1 MICDVSGD
9 SEPPTN
15 AITIRRFS
23 HPPHYGIGL
32 RPGIPAGGRLTS
44 HCTDMR
50 TIRRVQQKRQRAP
63 EVSAAEKHQ
72 RAVTADG
79 KTHVSR
85 IMAKLGTRDR
95 SRIVALAYEYRMG
108 SACTLAD

>member
-1 MICDVSGD
+1 
-9 SEPPTN
+9 
-15 AITIRRFS
+15 
-23 HPPHYGIGL
+23 
-32 RPGIPAGGRLTS
+32 
-44 HCTDMR
+44 MR

-72 RAVTADG
+72 RVVTADG

-95 SRIVALAYEYRMG
+95 SRIVVLAYEYGMVSPG
-108 SACTLAD
+108 WLSD